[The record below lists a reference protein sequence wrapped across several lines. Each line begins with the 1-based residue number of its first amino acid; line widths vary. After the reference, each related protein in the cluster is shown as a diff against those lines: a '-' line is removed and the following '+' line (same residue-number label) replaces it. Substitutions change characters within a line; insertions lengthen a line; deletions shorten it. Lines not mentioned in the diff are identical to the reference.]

1 MYYNSNNA
9 VLSPSTVWDTDG
21 YKAMSAVTCALNGIF
36 DKLENIL
43 GLESGIKRSAVGYNK
58 EKYEQLGKI
67 YSMAYAYTKNTS
79 LEKNYAKADAAL
91 SEIEKLKDNWNDN
104 GASSFSS
111 KLIGKCRKIAM
122 QLVSEPFVCPTACGS
137 IQFEYEKEN
146 GDYLEFEIYEDRIE
160 CFLDT
165 ASGGEEEFNLQGITA
180 IDKMK
185 QMVVDFYA

>member
-9 VLSPSTVWDTDG
+9 VLRQPTVG
-21 YKAMSAVTCALNGIF
+21 ANKVSSIVSYAMNGLF
-36 DKLENIL
+36 ERLENIF
-43 GLESGIKRSAVGYNK
+43 EFKSGIKSSAVGYNS
-58 EKYEQLGKI
+58 EEYEQLEKI
-67 YSMAYAYTKNTS
+67 YSMAYTKINS
-79 LEKNYAKADAAL
+79 LEKNYVKANATL

-104 GASSFSS
+104 GASAFSS
-111 KLIGKCRKIAM
+111 KLIEKCRGIVM
-122 QLVSEPFVCPTACGS
+122 QLASEPFICPTACGS

-165 ASGGEEEFNLQGITA
+165 SGGEQEFNLHGISAT
-180 IDKMK
+180 DRMK